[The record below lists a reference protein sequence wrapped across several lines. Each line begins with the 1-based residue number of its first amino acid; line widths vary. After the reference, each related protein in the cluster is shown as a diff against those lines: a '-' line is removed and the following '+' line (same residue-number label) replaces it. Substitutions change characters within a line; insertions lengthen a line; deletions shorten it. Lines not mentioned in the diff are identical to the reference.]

1 VPNASVML
9 IENADRFGLS
19 QLHQLRGRIGRGAHQ
34 SYCYLMMSD
43 SSAPTKRLR
52 AMERIKDGFKLAEL
66 DLQLRG
72 PGAIYGIMQH
82 GALDLRVANLSDIKL
97 IRSAR
102 ASADEFLQRGEDL
115 VQYKELNKHIT
126 RLRAVTNLN

>member
-1 VPNASVML
+1 
-9 IENADRFGLS
+9 
-19 QLHQLRGRIGRGAHQ
+19 
-34 SYCYLMMSD
+34 
-43 SSAPTKRLR
+43 
-52 AMERIKDGFKLAEL
+52 
-66 DLQLRG
+66 
-72 PGAIYGIMQH
+72 MQH